1 MGRSDSQFKL
11 KISKF
16 TIEDLGK
23 QTVWKSFQIF
33 STVDI
38 GRLWIWFIFVVVVPS
53 VTITLTNH
61 FWLF

>member
-1 MGRSDSQFKL
+1 MGKAQFNFKVSNVTSEDQKKRTVRRS
-11 KISKF
+11 I
-16 TIEDLGK
+16 
-23 QTVWKSFQIF
+23 QIF